1 MEVSLYSQKRIDAM
15 SEVERLRVAFQLQK
29 KIIGNQEEIIR
40 NQEEIIRNLNSQLS
54 AAGVIIEQLHKRL
67 KENGLA

>member
-40 NQEEIIRNLNSQLS
+40 NLNSQLS
-54 AAGVIIEQLHKRL
+54 AAGGIIEQLHKRL

>member
-29 KIIGNQEEIIR
+29 KIIGHP
-40 NQEEIIRNLNSQLS
+40 EEIIRNLNSQLS

>member
-40 NQEEIIRNLNSQLS
+40 NLNSQLS

>member
-1 MEVSLYSQKRIDAM
+1 MEVSLYSQKRIDEM
-15 SEVERLRVAFQLQK
+15 SEVERLRVVTQLQK
-29 KIIGNQEEIIR
+29 KIIE

>member
-1 MEVSLYSQKRIDAM
+1 MEVSLYSQKRIDEM
-15 SEVERLRVAFQLQK
+15 SELERLRVVTQLQK
-29 KIIGNQEEIIR
+29 KIIE

>member
-40 NQEEIIRNLNSQLS
+40 NLNSQLS
-54 AAGVIIEQLHKRL
+54 AAGVIIEKLHKRL

>member
-1 MEVSLYSQKRIDAM
+1 MEVSLYSQKRVDAM

-29 KIIGNQEEIIR
+29 KIIG